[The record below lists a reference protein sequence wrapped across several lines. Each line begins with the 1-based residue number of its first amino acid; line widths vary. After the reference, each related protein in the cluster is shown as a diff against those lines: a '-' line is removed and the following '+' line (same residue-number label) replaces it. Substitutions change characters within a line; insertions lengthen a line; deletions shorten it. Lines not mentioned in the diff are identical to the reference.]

1 MPTISRLFDSRAQAA
16 RVAGDLVAAGIPR
29 VQIAVIGPYNDE
41 VGSLWISALGAIL
54 GAAAGG
60 LACLSAVAAH
70 GIGPLAA
77 SVLATAVAG
86 AVCGGVACGLLGTFT
101 MTAVK
106 TDDRSRAEG
115 ILLVT
120 AHVDENET
128 DIAQAVLGGCAPTT
142 YVAEAA

>member
-1 MPTISRLFDSRAQAA
+1 MPTISRLFDSHAQAA
-16 RVAGDLVAAGIPR
+16 RVASDLVAAGIPR
-29 VQIAVIGPYNDE
+29 VQIVVIGPYNDE
-41 VGSLWISALGAIL
+41 VGSLWVSALGAIL

-70 GIGPLAA
+70 GIGAA
-77 SVLATAVAG
+77 SVWATVVAG
-86 AVCGGVACGLLGTFT
+86 AACGGIVGGLLGTFT

-106 TDDRSRAEG
+106 TDDRSNTEG
-115 ILLVT
+115 IVLVT

-142 YVAEAA
+142 FVAEAA

>member
-1 MPTISRLFDSRAQAA
+1 MPTISRLFDSHAQAA
-16 RVAGDLVAAGIPR
+16 RVARDLVAAGIPR

-41 VGSLWISALGAIL
+41 VGSLWASALGAIL

-70 GIGPLAA
+70 GINPLAA
-77 SVLATAVAG
+77 SVWATAVTG
-86 AVCGGVACGLLGTFT
+86 AVCGGVAGGLLGTFT

-106 TDDRSRAEG
+106 TDDRSGAEG
-115 ILLVT
+115 IVLVT

-128 DIAQAVLGGCAPTT
+128 DIAQAVLGGSAPMTF
-142 YVAEAA
+142 VAEAA

>member
-1 MPTISRLFDSRAQAA
+1 MPTISRLFDSHAQAA

-29 VQIAVIGPYNDE
+29 VQIAIIGPYNDE
-41 VGSLWISALGAIL
+41 VGSLWASALGAIL

-60 LACLSAVAAH
+60 LVCLSAVAAH

-86 AVCGGVACGLLGTFT
+86 AVCGGVAGGLLGTFT

-106 TDDRSRAEG
+106 TDERSGAEG
-115 ILLVT
+115 IVLVT
-120 AHVDENET
+120 AHVDEHET
-128 DIAQAVLGGCAPTT
+128 DIAQAVLGDSAPTT
-142 YVAEAA
+142 FVAEAA